1 MCAGHSC
8 PRRQG
13 PVHVARVARDA
24 PDGRINAERT
34 VPELTL
40 SLRERE
46 LAKFSIVAARTTIG
60 RDPGCD
66 LVIDNG
72 GISRLHAAIELVG
85 SGFVLRDCDSENGVT
100 LNGEPC
106 REGCLAD
113 GDMIGLNKFLIRFS
127 HQALE
132 VPAHLPPQS
141 AKAQAAL
148 PRDVQR
154 TMHVDADAAQALVD
168 LAKQQIARQRAEKA
182 AGAAEP
188 SVPRSLPERPR
199 SPEPLRWEEP
209 DGAGPSLALVVGAV
223 VVGGA
228 LIAGLLAF
236 VR

>member
-1 MCAGHSC
+1 VCAPITRAHAGGSAV
-8 PRRQG
+8 G
-13 PVHVARVARDA
+13 ERVALDA
-24 PDGRINAERT
+24 ADGTISVEQA

-46 LAKFSIVAARTTIG
+46 LARFSIVAARTTIG

-66 LVIDNG
+66 LVIDND

-85 SGFVLRDCDSENGVT
+85 RGFVLRDCDSENGVT

-106 REGCLAD
+106 REGSLAD

-127 HQALE
+127 HQALDVAVDLPKQSE
-132 VPAHLPPQS
+132 KAHAGL
-141 AKAQAAL
+141 
-148 PRDVQR
+148 RDVQR

-182 AGAAEP
+182 ARGAGPSPLEP
-188 SVPRSLPERPR
+188 PPERARP
-199 SPEPLRWEEP
+199 PEPLRWEEP
-209 DGAGPSLALVVGAV
+209 ERAGPSLALVLGAV

-228 LIAGLLAF
+228 LIFGLLSI